1 MQILSPKSC
10 RATGCQ
16 QPRNLHNLQICQ
28 KTCMAV
34 PESQVKW
41 AYHITSHLLLKLN
54 NKKVHMKHKTRYHWT
69 RVWKHS
75 ISTVC
80 SIGPTVLRKAL
91 GHTPQ
96 CFSLLLKGSKF
107 TERSIVR
114 EAKIYLRYF
123 CECIIYDGVC
133 VCTSRTIKNAWNG
146 TQKSTQYFE
155 DHFWFLFESFT
166 AGRKCL
172 WMHFKG
178 WNGQPAHTA
187 MEKAYPWDQW
197 RCITRLIRTRLTPH
211 SAIPLKSNA
220 HRNCTTAKSGKD
232 LCPKYHPISSGSTSD
247 GQIRFWSEVFVA

>member
-1 MQILSPKSC
+1 MNTYENTTGQIAHTMEQIYNEQLTTLTALCFSKNKIKVKIMQILSPKSC

-133 VCTSRTIKNAWNG
+133 ACTSRTIKNAWND
-146 TQKSTQYFE
+146 T
-155 DHFWFLFESFT
+155 
-166 AGRKCL
+166 
-172 WMHFKG
+172 
-178 WNGQPAHTA
+178 
-187 MEKAYPWDQW
+187 
-197 RCITRLIRTRLTPH
+197 
-211 SAIPLKSNA
+211 
-220 HRNCTTAKSGKD
+220 
-232 LCPKYHPISSGSTSD
+232 
-247 GQIRFWSEVFVA
+247 